1 LTFAT
6 CLDSHTEHAMH
17 RSKTTHQR
25 YTHSAWA
32 AKPTQGRPRAAGY
45 RRGLPLAFAAVH
57 PPSSATSAPAGTVE
71 ASESCVLRV
80 MAVSAV
86 APEATDSASQ
96 RASGTPRPGSAATKA
111 DNEAAMA
118 LCRASKP
125 VASSAGNAMPSCP

>member
-1 LTFAT
+1 MGRQTDAGQAEG
-6 CLDSHTEHAMH
+6 S
-17 RSKTTHQR
+17 RS
-25 YTHSAWA
+25 
-32 AKPTQGRPRAAGY
+32 Y

-71 ASESCVLRV
+71 ACESCVLWV
-80 MAVSAV
+80 MA
-86 APEATDSASQ
+86 EATDYPTPKSASQ